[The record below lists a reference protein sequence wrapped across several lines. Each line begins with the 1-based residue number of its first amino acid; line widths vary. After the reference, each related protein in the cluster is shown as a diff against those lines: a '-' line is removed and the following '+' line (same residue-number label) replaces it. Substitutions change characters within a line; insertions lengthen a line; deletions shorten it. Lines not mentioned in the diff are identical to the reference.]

1 MRATLLS
8 LAEAAKELG
17 IPPDRLHAMAWAK
30 LGPPSNGSYWF
41 PMFDADAL
49 SEWKRQNATGRDIPQ
64 GRTIGTK
71 AVYRHRA
78 R

>member
-1 MRATLLS
+1 MALLS

-17 IPPDRLHAMAWAK
+17 MTPDALHAMAWAK

-41 PMFDADAL
+41 PEFDADTL
-49 SEWKRQNATGRDIPQ
+49 REWKRQHATGRDIPK
-64 GRTIGTK
+64 GRTVGTK

-78 R
+78 G